1 MENNET
7 KKTSLW
13 ERNKKK
19 IMIVGGVIIIGG
31 ISYLIFRNRNTLM
44 KLLKIGVPAEIGTD
58 MIKEPSIINI
68 ITDAVDLPTVVSEAS
83 KLPINGGE
91 AFKVIEHIRNL
102 GENRFPS
109 AGKIAEALEKGITL
123 GQNQTL
129 VDSYFKNVA

>member
-123 GQNQTL
+123 GPNQTL